1 MNELLV
7 KIDELQKQINELRPL
22 SRETVLSLKDYYKI
36 GLTWSSNAIEGNTLT
51 ESETKVVIEDGLTIG
66 GKPLR
71 DHLEAQGHSEAFEY
85 MLELANKKE
94 ITEDDI
100 LMLHRLFYRKI
111 DDTNA
116 GVYRK
121 SQVFISGSKYPLPGP
136 DKVPQMMKDIVQKI
150 ADIREKQHPVAAAA
164 KAHLEFVFVHPFV
177 DGNGRVARLI
187 MNLVLIQSGYN
198 IALISPVRRA
208 EYISS
213 IEGAHKDDADL
224 IKLVCSSVIETQ
236 KDYLKMMNIQV

>member
-1 MNELLV
+1 M
-7 KIDELQKQINELRPL
+7 
-22 SRETVLSLKDYYKI
+22 
-36 GLTWSSNAIEGNTLT
+36 
-51 ESETKVVIEDGLTIG
+51 
-66 GKPLR
+66 
-71 DHLEAQGHSEAFEY
+71 
-85 MLELANKKE
+85 
-94 ITEDDI
+94 
-100 LMLHRLFYRKI
+100 
-111 DDTNA
+111 
-116 GVYRK
+116 
-121 SQVFISGSKYPLPGP
+121 PGP

-150 ADIREKQHPVAAAA
+150 ADIREKEHPVAAAA

-198 IALISPVRRA
+198 IVLISPVRRA

-236 KDYLKMMNIQV
+236 KDYLRMQNIQV

>member
-7 KIDELQKQINELRPL
+7 KTDELQKQINELRPL

-51 ESETKVVIEDGLTIG
+51 ESETKVVIEGGLTIG

-71 DHLEAQGHSEAFEY
+71 DHLEAQGHAEAFEY
-85 MLELANKKE
+85 MLDLADKKE
-94 ITEDDI
+94 ITENDI

-150 ADIREKQHPVAAAA
+150 ADIREKEHPVAAAA

-198 IALISPVRRA
+198 IALISPASRA
-208 EYISS
+208 EYISL
-213 IEGAHKDDADL
+213 IEAAHKDDSDF
-224 IKLVCSSVIETQ
+224 INFICSSVIETQ
-236 KDYLKMMNIQV
+236 KDYLRMMNG